1 MMLAVSKSWV
11 KKALPKW
18 EPMKDM
24 EGEIQEHRHMGR
36 LGWLHPGV
44 PKAQMPPQGPR
55 GS

>member
-11 KKALPKW
+11 KEALPKW

-24 EGEIQEHRHMGR
+24 EREIQS
-36 LGWLHPGV
+36 GWLHPGV